1 VVAAG
6 LSLPLAAAYGSVGTS
21 WALWW
26 AMPATVV
33 CAVIAAVVLASYVP
47 QPGSGRRLDVGCSP
61 CAVMGGASIVGSLL
75 LRSTAPLDPGI
86 AVVALMM
93 LVFGLVQRFKDTA
106 SCAVP
111 VAIGRSESG
120 E

>member
-1 VVAAG
+1 VTSAG
-6 LSLPLAAAYGSVGTS
+6 LTLPLIGVYGSAGAS

-26 AMPATVV
+26 TVPAAVL

-47 QPGSGRRLDVGCSP
+47 KPGSGRRLEVGCSP
-61 CAVMGGASIVGSLL
+61 CAVMGGATIVGSLL
-75 LRSTAPLDPGI
+75 MRSTAPLDPGI
-86 AVVALMM
+86 AVVAVMM
-93 LVFGLVQRFKDTA
+93 LLFGLVQRLKDTA

-111 VAIGRSESG
+111 VAIGRSEPG